1 MKMMA
6 VQNAFLCF
14 LQWDLVC
21 DNANLNNMGSSIYMS
36 GLLVGAVVFGSLAD
50 K

>member
-1 MKMMA
+1 MLFIKMM
-6 VQNAFLCF
+6 CF

-21 DNANLNNMGSSIYMS
+21 DSANLNNIGSSIYMF
-36 GLLVGAVVFGSLAD
+36 GLLVGAIVFGSLAD